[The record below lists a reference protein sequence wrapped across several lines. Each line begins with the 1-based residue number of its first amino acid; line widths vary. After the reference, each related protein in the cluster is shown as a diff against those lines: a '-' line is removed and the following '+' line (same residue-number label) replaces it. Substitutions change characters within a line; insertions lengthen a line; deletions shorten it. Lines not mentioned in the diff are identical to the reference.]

1 MEGEARSLPLCGEDA
16 ARFARR
22 AAPPSRRRRRRV
34 RAEDVIAGAAT
45 KELCAFSAAMA
56 RALRRLFHL
65 VLFCPLS
72 KGLQVRGAWT
82 GSGSINQSINQSGF
96 GLFFPTCKLEMI
108 HASMHTLV
116 FAGGP
121 GIAWQQSMMF
131 PPLA

>member
-72 KGLQVRGAWT
+72 KGLQVRGGWT
-82 GSGSINQSINQSGF
+82 GSGSINRS
-96 GLFFPTCKLEMI
+96 LFFPTCKLEMI